1 MTITSGAV
9 FNVPAKSQWCS
20 VFVITLESILRH
32 GVIQANFERIL
43 RKYRDQ
49 KWAKTVT
56 EKNFKKFRRPN
67 D

>member
-1 MTITSGAV
+1 MYQSDRSGAV
-9 FNVPAKSQWCS
+9 FL
-20 VFVITLESILRH
+20 VITLESIL
-32 GVIQANFERIL
+32 GCQARDFERIL

>member
-20 VFVITLESILRH
+20 VFVITYEFIL
-32 GVIQANFERIL
+32 GYQARDFERIL